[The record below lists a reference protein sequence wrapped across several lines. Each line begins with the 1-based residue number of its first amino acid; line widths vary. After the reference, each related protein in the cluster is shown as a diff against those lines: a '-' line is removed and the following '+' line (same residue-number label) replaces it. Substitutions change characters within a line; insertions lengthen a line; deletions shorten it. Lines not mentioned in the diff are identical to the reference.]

1 MSLPTFSHPS
11 NDQADLLSSWDL
23 ACSGWYGCRPQ
34 FNSKWSATL
43 LFSPQHSVFCYH
55 DDQVVQ
61 LLSCFFSREVLLSS
75 FLSAGYLAWSWA
87 WPLNFCLTV
96 AKGVE
101 VPGPVLL
108 SVFTL
113 HPLTAVHL
121 ASESESLRWT
131 ALPTPPPSFSSPF
144 SLEIHIYVCTFCL
157 DIDTPSSTGQE
168 WL

>member
-1 MSLPTFSHPS
+1 MIKRTCLAPEILHVQDGMAVDHNLILNEVPHCFSAPNILYFATMMIRLFNFLAASSVERCYSVHFFPQAILPDHE
-11 NDQADLLSSWDL
+11 L
-23 ACSGWYGCRPQ
+23 
-34 FNSKWSATL
+34 
-43 LFSPQHSVFCYH
+43 
-55 DDQVVQ
+55 
-61 LLSCFFSREVLLSS
+61 
-75 FLSAGYLAWSWA
+75 
-87 WPLNFCLTV
+87 WPLNFYLTV